1 MALPVLLA
9 KLLIRL
15 GVARHLPGVR
25 RRLNGG
31 ADFLPYYSNR
41 LLASPLDALPAAAGF
56 LQRHGPDVLDL
67 ALGTPRFDLAPSTS
81 TKLPADRRGWPPVA
95 GLPELRAAV
104 AAKLLADNCLAVNP
118 DDEILITAGALG
130 AVSTALDAFVNPG
143 DGVVLLDPTSPLY
156 PLLARTRG
164 ARLRWLTTWTEDG
177 RTRFRLDHLARALSG
192 ARLLILSSPGNP
204 TGGVVAPEDLE
215 QIVWWADR
223 HDVLVLSDE
232 VFERYHH
239 DTEPVSI
246 GTLPRARNRTLTAGS
261 VSKGHGL
268 ASARVGWLA
277 GNRHL
282 LLPCLA
288 TAALRTP
295 FVPTLCQ
302 QVALTALQSD
312 CGPFEEVRRALAA
325 RRRYVFER
333 LRNLDL
339 NPAWPAGA
347 FFFWVPVWQTGLGG
361 RTFADELLRDH
372 NVLVTPGDLFG
383 PSGAG
388 HVRLSYATEE
398 GRLQEALNR
407 LTAFVQ
413 GLRGQRQSAS
423 ESIRQAA

>member
-1 MALPVLLA
+1 MALPLLLT
-9 KLLIRL
+9 KLLIHL

-25 RRLNGG
+25 RRLHGG
-31 ADFLPYYSNR
+31 ADYLHYYSNR
-41 LLASPLDALPAAAGF
+41 LLTAPHDDLPTAATF
-56 LQRHGPDVLDL
+56 LQTHGADVLDL
-67 ALGTPRFDLAPSTS
+67 AMGAPRFDLVPSAS

-104 AAKLLADNCLAVNP
+104 AAKLLRDNDLAVHP
-118 DDEILITAGALG
+118 DCEVLVTAGALG
-130 AVSTALDAFVNPG
+130 AVQTVLDAFVNPG
-143 DGVVLLDPTSPLY
+143 EPVVLLDPTSPLFA
-156 PLLARTRG
+156 LSARTRG
-164 ARLRWLTTWTEDG
+164 ASVRWLTTWTEDG

-192 ARLLILSSPGNP
+192 ARLLIVTSPNNP
-204 TGGVVAPEDLE
+204 TGGVIAPEDLE
-215 QIVWWADR
+215 QIAWWADR
-223 HDVLVLSDE
+223 HDVLILSDE

-246 GTLPRARNRTLTAGS
+246 ATLLRARNRTLTVGS
-261 VSKGHGL
+261 VSKGHSL

-302 QVALTALQSD
+302 QVALTALEAD
-312 CGPFEEVRRALAA
+312 AGPFEEVREELAA

-333 LRNLDL
+333 LRNMEL

-347 FFFWVPVWQTGLGG
+347 FFFWVPVWNLGVSG
-361 RTFADELLRDH
+361 REFADRLLRDYK
-372 NVLVTPGDLFG
+372 VLLTPGDLFG

-407 LTAFVQ
+407 LAGFVQ
-413 GLRGQRQSAS
+413 ELRGQQPVGV
-423 ESIRQAA
+423 ERQAA